1 MRGLRGEAAPYFV
14 NTQIGQRLTSTYIMT
29 TIVIMSDY
37 PDSPSSSWPLSTA
50 KSRLTQLVDSALAGT
65 PQIIT
70 RHGQDVVIVIGT
82 KQYAETV
89 GQQSSIADFFARSP
103 LAGVDLDVERNPSAA
118 RTVDL

>member
-1 MRGLRGEAAPYFV
+1 MNSY
-14 NTQIGQRLTSTYIMT
+14 QK
-29 TIVIMSDY
+29 MSDY
-37 PDSPSSSWPLSTA
+37 PDSPSSSWPLATA
-50 KSRLTQLVDSALAGT
+50 KARLTQLVDAALAGT

-103 LAGVDLDVERNPSAA
+103 LAGVDLDVERNPSTS
-118 RTVDL
+118 RKVDL

>member
-1 MRGLRGEAAPYFV
+1 
-14 NTQIGQRLTSTYIMT
+14 MT

-37 PDSPSSSWPLSTA
+37 PDSPSSSWPLATA
-50 KSRLTQLVDSALAGT
+50 KARLTQLVDAALAGT

-103 LAGVDLDVERNPSAA
+103 LAGVDLDVERNPSTS
-118 RTVDL
+118 RKVDL